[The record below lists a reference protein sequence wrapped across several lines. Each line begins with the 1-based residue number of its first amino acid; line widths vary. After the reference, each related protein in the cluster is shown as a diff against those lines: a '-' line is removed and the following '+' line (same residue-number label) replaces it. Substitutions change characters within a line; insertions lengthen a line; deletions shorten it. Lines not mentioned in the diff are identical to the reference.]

1 MAKTWK
7 NSIEYQ
13 RILEILHDYWLSEP
27 DEKLVTVSMY
37 FEHADGQTQE
47 KQITWR
53 NPKSTDPEGPC
64 FMTMREILD
73 EDNSHGWTSVN
84 DRLPKEHY
92 RRCLVIK
99 NGMRPSVDIAIWLM
113 GEWEETEIDGDG
125 YIRRLNITD
134 QVDAWMPLPEIP
146 KKFDTLSG
154 GE

>member
-53 NPKSTDPEGPC
+53 NPEISDADPEGPF

-73 EDNSHGWTSVN
+73 ED
-84 DRLPKEHY
+84 LE
-92 RRCLVIK
+92 
-99 NGMRPSVDIAIWLM
+99 
-113 GEWEETEIDGDG
+113 
-125 YIRRLNITD
+125 
-134 QVDAWMPLPEIP
+134 MP
-146 KKFDTLSG
+146 TLSSG
-154 GE
+154 K